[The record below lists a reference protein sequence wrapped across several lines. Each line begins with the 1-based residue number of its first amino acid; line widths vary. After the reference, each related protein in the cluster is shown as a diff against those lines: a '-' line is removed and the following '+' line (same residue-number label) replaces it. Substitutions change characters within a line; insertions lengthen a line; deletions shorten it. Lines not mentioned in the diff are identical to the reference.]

1 MRRSVS
7 AVILDQF
14 HHPTQVIV
22 GGFATA
28 VLVGT
33 GLLSLPV
40 ATESGEP
47 ARFLDALFTATSAV
61 CLTGL
66 VLVDSEMHWS
76 VAGELIIMVLVQAG
90 GLGIMTMA
98 TLFAVALSGRMGLRA
113 RMLVQAETKT
123 LQLTD
128 LRRVVRNVLI
138 LSLGTELV
146 LTLLLAARFMI
157 GYGESFGR
165 SLYLGA
171 FHSISAFN
179 NAGFALWPDSV
190 VRFNT
195 DPWICLTLAAGV
207 IIGGL
212 GFPVL
217 FELRHGWRR
226 PSRWSVLTRITLTLT
241 VALLVI
247 GTILLLATEG
257 RNPRTLGPMSGA
269 DQLLNAFFGAVMPR
283 SGGFNSI
290 DIAAMYPSSWLA
302 YDALMFIGGGSAG
315 TAGGI
320 KVTTFGLLAY
330 VIWAELRGEPSV
342 NVGRRRVPVQLQR
355 QALTIALV
363 GVGTVAA
370 STYLLLVLNP
380 HRLDQVLFE
389 AISAFATVGV
399 STGITPQ
406 LDAASHALLA
416 ILMFVGRVGPLTLGT
431 ALALRAKTRHY
442 ELPEERLLVG

>member
-7 AVILDQF
+7 TVVLDQF

-22 GGFATA
+22 GGFAA
-28 VLVGT
+28 AALAGT
-33 GLLSLPV
+33 GLLSLPI

-66 VLVDSEMHWS
+66 ILVDSETHWS
-76 VAGELIIMVLVQAG
+76 VAGELIIMLLIQAG

-113 RMLVQAETKT
+113 RMLVQAETRT
-123 LQLTD
+123 LQMTD
-128 LRRVVRNVLI
+128 LRRVVRNVVV
-138 LSLGTELV
+138 LSLVSEAI
-146 LTLLLAARFMI
+146 LAAVLAGRFMLA
-157 GYGESFGR
+157 YGESFGR
-165 SLYLGA
+165 SVYLGL

-195 DPWICLTLAAGV
+195 DPWICLTLAVGV
-207 IIGGL
+207 IVGGL

-217 FELRHGWRR
+217 FELRHSWRR
-226 PSRWSVLTRITLTLT
+226 PKRWSVLTRLTLTLSA
-241 VALLVI
+241 VLLVG
-247 GTILLLATEG
+247 GTVLLLATEG
-257 RNPRTLGPMSGA
+257 RNPRTLGDMSGA
-269 DQLLNAFFGAVMPR
+269 DQLLNAFFAAVMPR

-342 NVGRRRVPVQLQR
+342 NVGRRRIPEQLHR

-363 GVGTVAA
+363 GVGIVAG

-380 HRLDQVLFE
+380 HPLDQVLFE
-389 AISAFATVGV
+389 VISAFATVGV
-399 STGITPQ
+399 STGITAE
-406 LDAASHALLA
+406 LNSVSHALLA
-416 ILMFVGRVGPLTLGT
+416 VLMFVGRVGPLTLGT

-442 ELPEERLLVG
+442 ELPEERPLVG

>member
-1 MRRSVS
+1 M
-7 AVILDQF
+7 LDQF

-22 GGFATA
+22 GGFAA
-28 VLVGT
+28 AALAGT
-33 GLLSLPV
+33 GLLSLPI

-66 VLVDSEMHWS
+66 ILVDSETHWS
-76 VAGELIIMVLVQAG
+76 VAGELIIMALIQAG

-98 TLFAVALSGRMGLRA
+98 TLFAVALSGRLGLRA
-113 RMLVQAETKT
+113 RMLVQAENRA
-123 LQLTD
+123 LQMTD
-128 LRRVVRNVLI
+128 LRRVVRNVVL
-138 LSLGTELV
+138 LSLVSEAILAVV
-146 LTLLLAARFMI
+146 LAGRFML

-165 SLYLGA
+165 SVYLGV

-195 DPWICLTLAAGV
+195 DPWICLTLAVGV
-207 IIGGL
+207 IAGGL

-217 FELRHGWRR
+217 FELRHSWRR
-226 PSRWSVLTRITLTLT
+226 PSRWSVLTRLTLTLST
-241 VALLVI
+241 VLLVG
-247 GTILLLATEG
+247 GTVLLLATEG
-257 RNPRTLGPMSGA
+257 RNPATLGGMSGA

-342 NVGRRRVPVQLQR
+342 NVGRRRIPEQLQR

-363 GVGTVAA
+363 GVGIVAG

-380 HRLDQVLFE
+380 HPLDQVLFE
-389 AISAFATVGV
+389 VISAFATVGV
-399 STGITPQ
+399 STGITAE
-406 LDAASHALLA
+406 LNVVSHGLLA

-431 ALALRAKTRHY
+431 ALALRARTRHY
-442 ELPEERLLVG
+442 ELPEERPLVG